1 MLIFES
7 PSSLLIALWLG
18 WSGLTWMATAEDPIR
33 FELEILAMEASDRTN
48 PPPSGA
54 IVLAG
59 SSSFR
64 LWKTLATD
72 LTGYPVVNRGF
83 GGSHLSD
90 LIFYA
95 KRIVLPLRP
104 RLIFVYEGDND
115 LASGKT
121 PYSVFEEFRAFA
133 DLVHRKLARTRV
145 VFVAVKPSPQRRHL
159 LEAQNDLNRLI
170 RERAG
175 SDPQRLGYVDVVLP
189 MLTATG
195 EPRGDLFLK
204 DRLHLNAAGYALW
217 TRAIREYLSANPL

>member
-1 MLIFES
+1 ML
-7 PSSLLIALWLG
+7 A
-18 WSGLTWMATAEDPIR
+18 A
-33 FELEILAMEASDRTN
+33 DRTN

-54 IVLAG
+54 IVFAG

-83 GGSHLSD
+83 GGSRLSD

-95 KRIVLPLRP
+95 NRIVLPLRP

-121 PYSVFEEFRAFA
+121 PYSVYEDFRDFV
-133 DLVHRKLARTRV
+133 DLVHRKLPQTRV
-145 VFVAVKPSPQRRHL
+145 VYLAVKPSPQRRHL
-159 LEAQNDLNRLI
+159 LKEQNELNRLI
-170 RERAG
+170 REWVV
-175 SDPQRLGYVDVVLP
+175 SHPQQLGFLDVVSP

-195 EPRGDLFLK
+195 EPRGELFLK
-204 DRLHLNAAGYALW
+204 DALHLNAAGYAIW
-217 TRAIREYLSANPL
+217 TRVIREYLSKNPL